1 MSRGRQKG
9 PLVFWGDAIFPLFER
24 RDSRLS
30 EIREF
35 RNMRRDFNDHYVNFG
50 VDFWRLLMKSQLRY
64 KYTESNNNFNFAFN
78 LKQFV
83 NTFLDPVM
91 RLLRLQHFFRIRLIC
106 HWFCKLSEYE
116 VVPRVLSQEV
126 TVKDWART
134 VAITYG
140 IELRVKSGDNVYP
153 TIRYVISQ
161 DKTTSNNM

>member
-106 HWFCKLSEYE
+106 QWFCKLSEYE

-140 IELRVKSGDNVYP
+140 IELWVKSGDNVSNYP
-153 TIRYVISQ
+153 LRYQSRQNHV
-161 DKTTSNNM
+161 K